1 MHKIENTTTH
11 LKTLEYS
18 RKLSKAMSTILKR
31 TQKHIH
37 VLENSNK
44 HLKTLKDSRKL
55 PETMPTVSNTRI
67 KSENSRNDRDY
78 SRKV

>member
-11 LKTLEYS
+11 LETLEDS
-18 RKLSKAMSTILKR
+18 RKLSKAMPTILKR

-44 HLKTLKDSRKL
+44 HLETLKDSRKL
-55 PETMPTVSNTRI
+55 PETMPTVSNTQVW
-67 KSENSRNDRDY
+67 SENGPET
-78 SRKV
+78 VEITL